1 MALTLD
7 QLLII
12 KTAAECGSF
21 SAAARRLG
29 KAQSTVSSTICNIE
43 REAGVV
49 LFERGSKFLALT
61 SVGQDLLKHI
71 NNIIS
76 QANNLEGKLN
86 ACAAE
91 IEDNLSIIIDPA
103 IPYTLVAP
111 TVRAFCEQFPYVN
124 LHIESMNLNDALA
137 SLHCGRVKLALLI
150 TLPNYPT
157 DIGFCRL
164 GTLQIAE
171 VAHIHHPLSQL
182 SSISFADLSNYRQLV
197 FSPHGDNL
205 VTSEYLRSSQR
216 IYIDNYT
223 TLIQMTL
230 AGFGWS
236 ILPRPIVNDYVARGQ
251 MVELPLESY
260 PYTKWEVGVDLL
272 WNVKARPGPAAEW
285 LKEIFSTQFFH
296 TK

>member
-43 REAGVV
+43 WEAGVV

-124 LHIESMNLNDALA
+124 LHRTYALTALIKDGLSQSLPSEKLLMKSQIA
-137 SLHCGRVKLALLI
+137 SLSA
-150 TLPNYPT
+150 
-157 DIGFCRL
+157 
-164 GTLQIAE
+164 
-171 VAHIHHPLSQL
+171 
-182 SSISFADLSNYRQLV
+182 SFLTR
-197 FSPHGDNL
+197 
-205 VTSEYLRSSQR
+205 
-216 IYIDNYT
+216 
-223 TLIQMTL
+223 
-230 AGFGWS
+230 
-236 ILPRPIVNDYVARGQ
+236 
-251 MVELPLESY
+251 
-260 PYTKWEVGVDLL
+260 
-272 WNVKARPGPAAEW
+272 
-285 LKEIFSTQFFH
+285 
-296 TK
+296 